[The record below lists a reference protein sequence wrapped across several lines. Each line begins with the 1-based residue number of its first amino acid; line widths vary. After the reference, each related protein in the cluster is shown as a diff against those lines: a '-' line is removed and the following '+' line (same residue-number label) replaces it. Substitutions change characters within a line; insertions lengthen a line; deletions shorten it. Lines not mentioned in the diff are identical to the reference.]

1 MKDSFGIRHKIMALT
16 TESANGRRQLFNKKS
31 AKSSQIGAAPCV
43 FCARVRVFLLIVC
56 ILLALIAFR
65 IELSFLQNVSL
76 TAIAADLIA
85 IAVIGTLLWKGYH
98 EYWKSD
104 ERDDD

>member
-1 MKDSFGIRHKIMALT
+1 VKDSFGIRAKFMALT
-16 TESANGRRQLFNKKS
+16 TESANERRELFNKKS
-31 AKSSQIGAAPCV
+31 PKSSQMGAAPCV
-43 FCARVRVFLLIVC
+43 FCARVCGFLLIVC

-85 IAVIGTLLWKGYH
+85 IAVIGTLLWKGYP

>member
-1 MKDSFGIRHKIMALT
+1 MEAYFGMRDKFMALA
-16 TESANGRRQLFNKKS
+16 TESTNGRRELFNKKS
-31 AKSSQIGAAPCV
+31 PKSSEMGATPCL
-43 FCARVRVFLLIVC
+43 FCARVRIFLLIVC
-56 ILLALIAFR
+56 ILLVLIAFR